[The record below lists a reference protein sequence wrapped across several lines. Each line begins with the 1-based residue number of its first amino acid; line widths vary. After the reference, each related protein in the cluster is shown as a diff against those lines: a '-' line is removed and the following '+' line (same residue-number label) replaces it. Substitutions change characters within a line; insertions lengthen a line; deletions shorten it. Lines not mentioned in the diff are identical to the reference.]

1 MRHRDDWD
9 DDEQD
14 QEQDERLFVVE
25 QKGGLGIGTF
35 LLGLAIGAG
44 AALLLAPA
52 SGQETRDRLRR
63 QVRRAGGR
71 MRGVVDDLGEEL
83 TDRMD
88 RARDGLA
95 ARAQAMAD
103 VVEVGRDA
111 VQDARDELERA
122 LADSK
127 RAYAEARR
135 AYRDAHRRDA
145 MHGEAPRSSPIGH
158 DATEQAPHSG

>member
-9 DDEQD
+9 EDDQALDDE
-14 QEQDERLFVVE
+14 RVLVVE
-25 QKGGLGIGTF
+25 QKGGPGIGTF

-44 AALLLAPA
+44 AALLFAPA
-52 SGQETRDRLRR
+52 SGQETRERLRR

-71 MRGVVDDLGEEL
+71 VRDVVDDLGDEF
-83 TDRMD
+83 TDRVD

-95 ARAQAMAD
+95 SRAQAMAD
-103 VVEVGRDA
+103 VVDVGRDA
-111 VQDARDELERA
+111 VRDAREELERA

-145 MHGEAPRSSPIGH
+145 MHGDPPRSSSNGH